1 MTKKGWAT
9 LVAAAATAALVTT
22 TALGA
27 DKPAAFKIA
36 GIVSLSGPF
45 GIFGEDM
52 RKGVEIALA
61 ERQNKIGGIP
71 IDMIWEDDE
80 TKPQPAVQKATRH
93 IAGGAHLVFGSVSS
107 AVTAAL
113 QSLTEQRKV
122 PLLITMSVD
131 DALTKKN
138 GARYSFRTSNNFTM
152 EILMTVEYAKKR
164 GFKKV
169 YGVIPDY
176 EASRR
181 GWELFQLKAAE
192 AGIQIIGVDYP
203 ALGNRDFSVIVDKIA
218 SSGADAV
225 FSITTG
231 SDAVTFVKQAGQV
244 DLMKKVA
251 IFGPV
256 LQDETLA
263 KAVGPASIGVATGV
277 RYHFTEQG
285 PANAKFVQA
294 FKAKYGELPSSAAG
308 EAYDGMRWL
317 LGVVEKTGSWD
328 KEDWIKAFEASIE
341 SDSVEGK
348 KAMRA
353 CDHQASQVGLWGEVV
368 ESKDPSLPQYM
379 VKVTEVYPA
388 ERLFAPCD

>member
-1 MTKKGWAT
+1 MKKMWVT
-9 LVAAAATAALVTT
+9 LVAATMASALVLT
-22 TALGA
+22 TAIA
-27 DKPAAFKIA
+27 AEKPSAFKIA
-36 GIVSLSGPF
+36 GILSLSGPF

-61 ERQNKIGGIP
+61 DRQNKIGGIP
-71 IDMIWEDDE
+71 IEMNWEDDE
-80 TKPQPAVQKATRH
+80 TKSQPAVQKATRN
-93 IAGGAHLVFGSVSS
+93 IAGGAHLIFGSVSS

-164 GFKKV
+164 GFRKV

-181 GWELFQLKAAE
+181 GWELFQAKATE

-203 ALGNRDFSVIVDKIA
+203 ALGTRDFSVIIDKVS

-231 SDAVTFVKQAGQV
+231 SDAVTLVKQAGQV

-263 KAVGPASIGVATGV
+263 KAAGPASIGVATGV
-277 RYHFTEQG
+277 RYHFTQPG
-285 PANAKFVQA
+285 NANAKFVEA
-294 FKAKYGELPSSAAG
+294 FKAKYGEFPSSAAG
-308 EAYDGMRWL
+308 EAYDGIRWML
-317 LGVVEKTGSWD
+317 DVIEKTGSWD
-328 KEDWIKAFEASIE
+328 KEDWIKAFETSVQG
-341 SDSVEGK
+341 DSVEGK

-368 ESKDPSLPQYM
+368 EPKNPALPEYM
-379 VKVTEVYPA
+379 VKVTDVYPA